1 VDGEV
6 VVVVGRCVETVR
18 AAGGFSGVGLGIDE
32 T

>member
-18 AAGGFSGVGLGIDE
+18 AAGGFFGGGVGDR
-32 T
+32 